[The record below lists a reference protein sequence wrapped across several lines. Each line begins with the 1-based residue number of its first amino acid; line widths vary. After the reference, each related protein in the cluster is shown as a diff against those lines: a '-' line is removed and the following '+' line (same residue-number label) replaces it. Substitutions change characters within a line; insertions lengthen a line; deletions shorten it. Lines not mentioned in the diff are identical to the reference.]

1 MAANGRAVTRPLG
14 AFIVAVLALSARKA
28 EAGAWTLP
36 AGGTE
41 IIANT
46 TYNQAASGFDHHGNA
61 TQPVDSRKLLV
72 TLHGEYGWNDWL
84 TLILA
89 PEYAHATLAK
99 PGHKPERAN
108 DLGILGGARL
118 RLLNENGVAAM
129 QLTAK
134 SAGAF
139 DTTVSAG
146 GSPGRQIEL
155 RFLYGTNFVLLGHD
169 GFFDAEIAQR
179 WIAGSRADEVPID
192 LTLGL
197 RISKRTRVL
206 VQSFNIVAE
215 GNARP
220 PFGFYRSHKLSL
232 SLVTDMRPGLSVE
245 SGAYFSPAGQN
256 ALVERGFSSGL
267 WLRF

>member
-1 MAANGRAVTRPLG
+1 MARP
-14 AFIVAVLALSARKA
+14 
-28 EAGAWTLP
+28 
-36 AGGTE
+36 
-41 IIANT
+41 
-46 TYNQAASGFDHHGNA
+46 
-61 TQPVDSRKLLV
+61 TQPIDFRKLLV

-89 PEYAHATLAK
+89 PEYAHATLSRR
-99 PGHKPERAN
+99 GRKPERAN
-108 DLGILGGARL
+108 DVGILSGARI
-118 RLLNENGVAAM
+118 RLLSESGITAV
-129 QLTAK
+129 QVTAK

-139 DTTVSAG
+139 DMPVSAG

-179 WIAGSRADEVPID
+179 WIAGPRADEVPID

-197 RISKRTRVL
+197 RVSKRNRIL
-206 VQSFNIVAE
+206 LQSFNIVAE

-220 PFGFYRSHKLSL
+220 PFGYYRSHKLSL
-232 SLVTDMRPGLSVE
+232 SLVTDLRPGLSIE

-256 ALVERGFSSGL
+256 ALVERGFSIGL

>member
-1 MAANGRAVTRPLG
+1 MVRY
-14 AFIVAVLALSARKA
+14 I
-28 EAGAWTLP
+28 
-36 AGGTE
+36 
-41 IIANT
+41 
-46 TYNQAASGFDHHGNA
+46 
-61 TQPVDSRKLLV
+61 
-72 TLHGEYGWNDWL
+72 
-84 TLILA
+84 
-89 PEYAHATLAK
+89 
-99 PGHKPERAN
+99 
-108 DLGILGGARL
+108 
-118 RLLNENGVAAM
+118 
-129 QLTAK
+129 TAK

-139 DTTVSAG
+139 NTTVSAG

-155 RFLYGTNFVLLGHD
+155 RFLYGTNFVLFGHD

-232 SLVTDMRPGLSVE
+232 SLVTDVRPGLSVE